1 MKKTRAK
8 IRFSGLVQGVGFRFF
23 VRRNAEKLGVGGVV
37 KNMPDGTVEA
47 VFEGPEEAVQRLA
60 EICKEGPRG
69 ARVQS
74 ADIEYEDFRGEFSG
88 FGIES

>member
-1 MKKTRAK
+1 MENIRVK
-8 IRFSGLVQGVGFRFF
+8 IKFEGFVQGVGFRFF

-37 KNMPDGTVEA
+37 KNLPDGTVEA

-69 ARVQS
+69 ARVES
-74 ADIEYEDFRGEFSG
+74 ADTNHEDFRGEFSG
-88 FGIES
+88 FGIE